1 MELPDWNAANV
12 FVEIVRH
19 GSLTGAARQLGLPK
33 STVSRKLSELEAR
46 LGAKLVQRT
55 TRSLSLT
62 DVGLAYF
69 ERASRA
75 AQDLAEAEQVV
86 IDSQE
91 QPRGVLRVT
100 APSDMGPL
108 LTWIVTEFLES
119 HPHVDVYLDLSN
131 RYVDLIA
138 EGYDLALRG
147 GKLEDSSYIA
157 RPVFH
162 ATFEIYASPS
172 YLERAGRPQHV
183 EELAA
188 HSCLLFGTEPTAT
201 WTLAA
206 GDEVVRVPVRG
217 RFLARDFATLRQAA
231 LTGFGIALLPNFL
244 SGPDLHHGRLERVL
258 APFASR
264 SAAGPSGLHLVY
276 PSRELLPAKTRAFI
290 THLERSLA
298 QWEDRCAA
306 VRSTGSCSPSVAP
319 LRPEPRAAP
328 SE

>member
-69 ERASRA
+69 QRASRA

-91 QPRGVLRVT
+91 QPRGVLRIT

-108 LTWIVTEFLES
+108 LAWIVTEFLEE
-119 HPHVDVYLDLSN
+119 HPRVDVFVDTSN

-138 EGYDLALRG
+138 EGYDLALRA
-147 GKLEDSSYIA
+147 GKLEDSTYIA

-162 ATFEIYASPS
+162 ASLELYASPS
-172 YLERAGRPQHV
+172 YLERAGRPTQV
-183 EELAA
+183 EELAS
-188 HSCLLFGTEPTAT
+188 HRCLVFGSDPSAT
-201 WTLAA
+201 WTLAR
-206 GDEVVRVPVRG
+206 GGEVERVQVRG
-217 RFLARDFATLRQAA
+217 RFLAKDFATLRRAA
-231 LTGFGIALLPNFL
+231 LLGFGVALLPNFVA
-244 SGPDLHHGRLERVL
+244 GPDVHLGRLERVL
-258 APFASR
+258 APYAAR
-264 SAAGPSGLHLVY
+264 SAGLHLVY

-290 THLERSLA
+290 THLESSFA
-298 QWEDRCAA
+298 QWENRCTRACASAGAPSSALPRLESCAA
-306 VRSTGSCSPSVAP
+306 LSV
-319 LRPEPRAAP
+319 
-328 SE
+328 